1 MAMEENMAATAALD
15 TASTPPPTN
24 NSDSKQ
30 HPWSTALR
38 LLRYILNRAVVLGIT
53 AVIAIWVAV
62 IAANF
67 GGYVDEIVRSRIVM
81 AVGLGMRADPDQT
94 PEEREAGFR
103 AAIAAAEEA
112 AGLNEP
118 FLLRSLRWTADGLTL
133 NLGRTTVQTIN
144 PYPPGGDRRDLKQ
157 VIWESIPPTL
167 LLLGIA
173 NILIFFTSLFLSLY
187 LSQHYNSW
195 PDRLMISLSPT
206 SVAPAWFYGLFLI
219 AIFAGIF
226 RLFPFGGIRPEL
238 PPETVWEQAVS
249 LANHLVLPA
258 AAIFLGTFFQSV
270 YMWRTFF
277 LIYSGEDYVEMA
289 RAKGL
294 PDNVIS
300 RRYLLRP
307 TLPPI
312 MTSFALMLIGIWSG
326 SVVLETVFNWPGLG
340 RLFFRA
346 ILATD
351 IVTIVGLLV
360 VYAYF
365 LVATIFVLDIAYAL
379 VDPRVR
385 LGGRNK
391 QQGKNVTGRRPYNPR
406 AWRAWWGQI
415 GQRVRHIK
423 PAWPPS
429 FSWLKPGL
437 SWRQVVADLV
447 GFLGA
452 LGRNGRSLQG
462 FFRELIR
469 YPSAVVGLIILG
481 LLVGMMVYGI
491 TAVPYDEAVYHWR
504 GATDRRHLPQ
514 NARPAWFNY
523 FSTTKRPESIFR
535 STLAGDGEKQIQ
547 PQGDFREL
555 VLTLPV
561 DYPYDDFP
569 QEVFVT
575 FFAPNTERRSHVSL
589 SWLIPD
595 GREVRLVEMSP
606 RNAEMYWPD
615 QDTRL
620 IRRLGGTSPRIGL
633 FAALEQENPT
643 AVRGTYQLQINAIL
657 FDEDADLDATL
668 TLHGQVYGLAGT
680 DSWRRDLSVA
690 LLWGAPVALAFGLA
704 AALLTTVGTML
715 IAAVGVWYGGVVDEF
730 IQRLTDVNLVIPAFP
745 ILAAITLFY
754 SLSIIYILLL
764 AVLFGILSS
773 TIKTYRAIFLQVKE
787 LPFVEAAQ
795 AYGAGNLRI
804 IFYYLVPR
812 IVPVLIPQLVFL
824 VPSYV
829 FLEAGLAFLG
839 VSDPILPTWGKI
851 IHDAHVNSALLNG
864 HYHWVLQPA
873 ALLFLTGLA
882 FALLGFALDR
892 IFNPR
897 LQDV

>member
-1 MAMEENMAATAALD
+1 MDKNVAA
-15 TASTPPPTN
+15 SN
-24 NSDSKQ
+24 VQDSQK
-30 HPWSTALR
+30 PGPRRWSTTLR
-38 LLRYILNRAVVLGIT
+38 FLRYLLKRAIVLGIT

-67 GGYVDEIVRSRIVM
+67 GGYVDEIIRSRIVT
-81 AVGLGMRADPDQT
+81 AIGFSMRADPDQT
-94 PEEREAGFR
+94 PEERVATFR
-103 AAIAAAEEA
+103 AMVADAEEA
-112 AGLNEP
+112 AGLNQP
-118 FLLRSLRWTADGLTL
+118 FLLRSLRWTLDGLL
-133 NLGRTTVQTIN
+133 LDLGPTTVQTIN
-144 PYPPGGDRRDLKQ
+144 IHPPGGNRRDLKA
-157 VIWESIPPTL
+157 VIWESLPPTL
-167 LLLGIA
+167 LLLGTA

-187 LSQHYNSW
+187 LSQHYGSW
-195 PDRLMISLSPT
+195 LDRFVISLSPT
-206 SVAPAWFYGLFLI
+206 SVAPAWFYGIFLI

-258 AAIFLGTFFQSV
+258 TAIFLATFFQSV

-277 LIYSGEDYVEMA
+277 LIYSSEDYVEMA

-294 PDNVIS
+294 PDSIIS

-385 LGGRNK
+385 LGGQNN
-391 QQGKNVTGRRPYNPR
+391 QQGKNVTSQPVSNPR
-406 AWRAWWGQI
+406 SWREQLGYRFGLLKAL
-415 GQRVRHIK
+415 
-423 PAWPPS
+423 WPPS
-429 FSWLKPGL
+429 FSWPRPRFEGRQFVNNLIGVL
-437 SWRQVVADLV
+437 SAM
-447 GFLGA
+447 GK
-452 LGRNGRSLQG
+452 NGRRLRI

-469 YPSAVVGLIILG
+469 YPSAVVGLFILG

-504 GATDRRHLPQ
+504 GATDRRRLPQ
-514 NARPAWFNY
+514 NARPVWFNY
-523 FSTTKRPESIFR
+523 FSTVKRPESIFL
-535 STLAGDGEKQIQ
+535 STLAGDGEKEIQ
-547 PQGDFREL
+547 AQDAFRQL
-555 VLTLPV
+555 IITLPV

-569 QEVFVT
+569 QEIFVT
-575 FFAPNTERRSHVSL
+575 FFVPNTERRSHVSL
-589 SWLIPD
+589 SWLTPD
-595 GREVRLVEMSP
+595 GRDIRLADVSP

-620 IRRLGGTSPRIGL
+620 TRRLGGISPGIAL
-633 FAALEQENPT
+633 FAVPEGENPT

-657 FDEDADLDATL
+657 FDEDADLEATL

-680 DSWRRDLSVA
+680 DSRRRDLSVA
-690 LLWGAPVALAFGLA
+690 LLWGAPIALAFGLA
-704 AALLTTVGTML
+704 AALLTTLGTML
-715 IAAVGVWYGGVVDEF
+715 IAAVGVWYGGFVDEF
-730 IQRLTDVNLVIPAFP
+730 IQRLTDVNLVIPTFP

-754 SLSIIYILLL
+754 SLNIVYILLL
-764 AVLFGILSS
+764 AVFFGILSS

-787 LPFVEAAQ
+787 MPYVEAAQ
-795 AYGAGNLRI
+795 AYGAGNMRI

-839 VSDPILPTWGKI
+839 VSDPVLPTWGKI
-851 IHDAHVNSALLNG
+851 IHDAHVSAALLNG
-864 HYHWVLQPA
+864 HYHWILQPA
-873 ALLFLTGLA
+873 GLLFLTGFA